1 MDQGNVGHAWN
12 VPVERIVDL
21 LLTRGVDQMVVAAN
35 DVGDAHVVIV
45 DHDGEHIGRIAVAT
59 QQHEVVEVLVLPDYA
74 ALDLVLNHGFA
85 GLRRLQPDRGL
96 HADRRF
102 RGIAIAPQAVIE
114 ARAALGAR
122 FLAHRR
128 KFLRRR
134 IAAIGLAAG
143 QQLLGNLAVACGPVE
158 LVDDLA
164 IPIEPE
170 PFQPVQN
177 GVDGFPGRSLPVGVL
192 DAQQHL
198 AAAPA
203 RVKPVEQR
211 RAGSSDVE
219 KACRRGSKAGDDG
232 IGHEGSGSGQRG
244 HAGGAVVYS
253 RNGA

>member
-1 MDQGNVGHAWN
+1 
-12 VPVERIVDL
+12 
-21 LLTRGVDQMVVAAN
+21 MVIAAN

-45 DHDGEHIGRIAVAT
+45 DHDGEHISRIAVAT
-59 QQHEVVEVLVLPDYA
+59 QQHEVVEVLVLPDHA

-85 GLRRLQPDRGL
+85 GLRRLEPDGGL
-96 HADRRF
+96 HAGRRF
-102 RGIAIAPQAVIE
+102 GGIAVAPQAVIK
-114 ARAALGAR
+114 AGAALGAG

-128 KFLRRR
+128 EFLRRR
-134 IAAIGLAAG
+134 IAAIGVAAG
-143 QQLLGNLAVACGPVE
+143 QQCFGNFAVPRGTVE

-164 IPIEPE
+164 IVVEPE

-219 KACRRGSKAGDDG
+219 KACRRGSKTGDDG
-232 IGHEGSGSGQRG
+232 IGHEGSGVTDKEGMR
-244 HAGGAVVYS
+244 AARWCIAGAVH
-253 RNGA
+253 N